1 MITKPR
7 SKKVVKAIEMFRQG
21 VKQSVIANTLHITP
35 TSVHNALA
43 YHGELNVKNPA
54 KLIGNNIL
62 RQLSDME
69 TELRLKRKAL
79 RQQKKFATRLEHVR
93 KELDK
98 VNASLVKL

>member
-21 VKQSVIANTLHITP
+21 VRQSVIAKTLNFSP
-35 TSVHNALA
+35 ASVHSALA
-43 YHGELNVKNPA
+43 YHGVLSVKNPA
-54 KLIGNNIL
+54 KVIGNNIL

-69 TELRLKRKAL
+69 NELRMKRKAL
-79 RQQKKFATRLEHVR
+79 RQQKKFATRLDHVR